1 MAKTI
6 LTDAFIL
13 INGVN
18 LSDHG
23 SHVEVNSEKDLQD
36 VTSFGASAKTYL
48 LGLGD
53 GTMSFTF
60 FQDFAGGSV
69 DATLQPIHA
78 NGTSVSLEVRATS
91 AARSATNPA
100 YLMTGVLA
108 SYSPLN
114 GDVGD
119 PSTIDCEFQ
128 NAAQAGITR
137 ATA

>member
-13 INGVN
+13 VNGVN

-23 SHVEVNSEKDLQD
+23 SHVEINSEKDLQD
-36 VTSFGASAKTYL
+36 VTSFGATSRTYL

-60 FQDFAGGSV
+60 FQDFAAASV

-78 NGTSVSLEVRATS
+78 NATSVALEVRPTS
-91 AARSATNPA
+91 AGRSATNPA

-108 SYSPLN
+108 AYSPLN

-119 PSTIDCEFQ
+119 PSSIDAEFQ
-128 NAAQAGITR
+128 NAAQTGITR
-137 ATA
+137 AIA

>member
-13 INGVN
+13 VNGVN

-23 SHVEVNSEKDLQD
+23 SHVEINSEKDLQD
-36 VTSFGASAKTYL
+36 VTSFGATSRTYL

-60 FQDFAGGSV
+60 FQDFAAASV

-78 NGTSVSLEVRATS
+78 NATAVALEVRPTS

-108 SYSPLN
+108 AYSPLN

-119 PSTIDCEFQ
+119 PSSIDAEFQ
-128 NAAQAGITR
+128 NASQTGITR
-137 ATA
+137 ATS